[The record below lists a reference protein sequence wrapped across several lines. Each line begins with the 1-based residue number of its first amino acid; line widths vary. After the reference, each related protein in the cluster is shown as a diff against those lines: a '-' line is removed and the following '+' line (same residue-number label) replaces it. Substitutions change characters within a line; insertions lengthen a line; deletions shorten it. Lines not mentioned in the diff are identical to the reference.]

1 MNFHK
6 LLPTSHSTSTLTGA
20 SSALKDSK
28 TQRQSEMAGPPSSAA
43 MKQRIISHMNA
54 DHPDSLE
61 DYLKFYNGING
72 VLPGSAKLLDLSL
85 DSLLIEY
92 SVPDSPSAKT
102 STVKITPAMS
112 SYAESRTKLVA
123 MAEEATGKQFH
134 VPPDPPSP
142 SAPIAQSS
150 ATASVSTGKEIGWT
164 VPGLLGFIT
173 SAGICFGYW
182 ALSQEGPLAVGG
194 PLEKYLPGIVVEL
207 ARRFR
212 EQLFA
217 MMIGI
222 HLVEAL
228 FAANK
233 CIENGVA
240 FPYLVLWTLNTAIE
254 GGPAIARLNQQI
266 KKNQR

>member
-1 MNFHK
+1 
-6 LLPTSHSTSTLTGA
+6 
-20 SSALKDSK
+20 
-28 TQRQSEMAGPPSSAA
+28 MAGPPNPAA
-43 MKQRIISHMNA
+43 MKQRIIAHMNA

-61 DYLKFYNGING
+61 DYLKFYNGITC
-72 VLPGSAKLLDLSL
+72 LPASAKLLDLSL

-92 SVPDSPSAKT
+92 SVADSANAKT
-102 STVKITPAMS
+102 STVNITPAMS

-134 VPPDPPSP
+134 VPPDPPSAP
-142 SAPIAQSS
+142 SAPPAH
-150 ATASVSTGKEIGWT
+150 TAVSSVSKGKEIGWT
-164 VPGLLGFIT
+164 FPGLLGFIT
-173 SAGICFGYW
+173 TAGICFGYW
-182 ALSQEGPLAVGG
+182 ALSQEGPLSVGG

-228 FAANK
+228 VAANK

-240 FPYLVLWTLNTAIE
+240 FPYTVLWTLNTAIE

-266 KKNQR
+266 KQKEH